1 MNIIVKSASINTPM
15 DIYALTKA
23 PDRSKLSEVS
33 GQVLELDKW
42 VVYSEPNSNGQEV
55 TLVSLITKDGKAFTS
70 NSGTFIRDFTS
81 AVTMFAEFGEEF
93 HTIQVMNGKSKVG
106 REFITCK
113 VIE

>member
-1 MNIIVKSASINTPM
+1 MTIIAKSSSINSPM
-15 DIYALTKA
+15 DMYALTKS
-23 PDRSKLSEVS
+23 PDRFKLSEVS

-42 VVYSEPNSNGQEV
+42 LVYSEPNSKGEEV
-55 TLVSLITKDGKAFTS
+55 TLVSLTTKDGKAYTS

-81 AVTMFAEFGEEF
+81 AVTMFAEFGAEF
-93 HTIQVMNGKSKVG
+93 HTIQVMNGKSKAG